1 MENRLMGLDTSSDHM
16 RPVRFARFVG
26 FVKISLSVV
35 EVYIY
40 RVAPL
45 SLDKFKSPRTHLH
58 RFDYTLTIHW
68 LSNKYI
74 NRIMPMYA
82 EFH

>member
-1 MENRLMGLDTSSDHM
+1 MGLGRSDRGLSMENRLMGLDTSSDHM

-45 SLDKFKSPRTHLH
+45 G
-58 RFDYTLTIHW
+58 
-68 LSNKYI
+68 
-74 NRIMPMYA
+74 
-82 EFH
+82 